1 MAVSREFR
9 DFIEELLSGFGPVRI
24 RPMFGG
30 AGISADGMNFG
41 LLVDD
46 TLYLKVDERNR
57 AAFEAEGMSP
67 FTYQAKGKPVTTSYW
82 RVPDRLLEDPDEI
95 ANWARQAF
103 DVAKAKRR

>member
-9 DFIEELLSGFGPVRI
+9 DFIEELLGSLAPVRI

-41 LLVDD
+41 LIIDD
-46 TLYLKVDERNR
+46 TLYLKVDDRNR

-67 FTYQAKGKPVTTSYW
+67 FAYQAKGKPVTTSYW

-95 ANWARQAF
+95 ADWARQAL
-103 DVAKAKRR
+103 DAAKAKRH